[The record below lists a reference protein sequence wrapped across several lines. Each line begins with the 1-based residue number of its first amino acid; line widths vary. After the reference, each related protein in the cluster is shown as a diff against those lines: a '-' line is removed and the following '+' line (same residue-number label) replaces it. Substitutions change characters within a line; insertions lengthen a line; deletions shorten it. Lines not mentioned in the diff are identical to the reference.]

1 MAVFVCRVGNP
12 DGEVLDKEIQAVSL
26 KEAESKLQD
35 SGYHV
40 FSIHKKMGLSF
51 KRRKIPMKHF
61 LVFNQEF
68 LALVRSGIP
77 IFNGLALL
85 TKRVKNPVFQGILQ
99 DILRMVKE
107 GHSLSDAFLAHR
119 DRFPAVYP
127 SVLAAGERSGSL
139 ESVLES
145 YIEHEHLLFSTGK
158 KMRAAFIYP
167 AFLVFVA
174 ALSIGVIINFVLPS
188 FADFYKGFD
197 KQLPAMT
204 RAVVAISL
212 FIKRNIVIEIG
223 AILALI
229 LGIQWGLR
237 TETGKR
243 WLERGILKLPLLRN
257 IWREYVLS
265 QFCRTFA
272 ILLEGGIPAL
282 DALDT
287 LSYTNPSVHFSLEI
301 QGASEV
307 VSSGGKVSTAFE
319 KSVIV
324 DDLTLDM
331 IRIGE
336 ESGSVSGML
345 KSAADYH
352 DEDLSNLL
360 GGVVSLVAP
369 VVLLAMGVLIAALL
383 IAMYLPLFDITD
395 IMS

>member
-1 MAVFVCRVGNP
+1 MAVFVCRVGTP
-12 DGEVLDKEIQAVSL
+12 EGEVLDREIQANSQKDAERKL
-26 KEAESKLQD
+26 KE
-35 SGYHV
+35 SGYHI
-40 FSIHKKMGLSF
+40 FSIHKKIGLSL
-51 KRRKIPMKHF
+51 KGRKVPMKHF

-68 LALVRSGIP
+68 LALVKAGIP
-77 IFNGLALL
+77 IFNGLTLL
-85 TKRVKNPVFQGILQ
+85 SKRVKNPVFQRILQ

-107 GHSLSDAFLAHR
+107 GHSLSDAFMAHQ

-127 SVLAAGERSGSL
+127 AVLAAGERSGSL

-145 YIEHEHLLFSTGK
+145 YIEHEHLLFTTK
-158 KMRAAFIYP
+158 KKLRSAFIYP
-167 AFLVFVA
+167 AFLVLVA

-197 KQLPAMT
+197 RQLPALT
-204 RAVVAISL
+204 RVVVSISL
-212 FIKRNIVIEIG
+212 FIKRHIFLEIG
-223 AILALI
+223 VILLLV
-229 LGIQWGLR
+229 LGVQWALR

-243 WLERGILKLPLLRN
+243 WMEKGMLRLPLIQS

-272 ILLEGGIPAL
+272 ILLEGGIPAV
-282 DALDT
+282 DAMET
-287 LSYTNPSVHFSLEI
+287 LAFTNPSVHFSLEI
-301 QGASEV
+301 QKALEV
-307 VSSGGKVSTAFE
+307 VSSGGKISAAFE

-324 DDLTLDM
+324 DELTLDM

-336 ESGSVSGML
+336 ESGSVSAML

-369 VVLLAMGVLIAALL
+369 VVLLAMGVLIAGLL